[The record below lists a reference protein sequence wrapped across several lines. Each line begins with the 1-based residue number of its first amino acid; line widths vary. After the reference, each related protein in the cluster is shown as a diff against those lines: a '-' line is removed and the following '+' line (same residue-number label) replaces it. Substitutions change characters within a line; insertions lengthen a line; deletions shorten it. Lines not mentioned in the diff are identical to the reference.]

1 MPKYEFV
8 AVDFDGTLC
17 ADAFP
22 EVGEPK
28 ALVISYVK
36 RLAAEGSKIIL
47 YTSRENGTRPL
58 LDEAVAFCKAQEIP
72 LYAVNE
78 NPGNPHAV
86 KNGLKHSDGRKVF
99 ADLYIDD
106 KAITPAEIGKIEER
120 NCENC
125 IHFEACCDWVKS
137 VYDGQAEQ
145 VMQEEAENCAQFI
158 SAEEAKKKWGREHIK
173 DIIKGGWI

>member
-58 LDEAVAFCKAQEIP
+58 LDEAAEFCKAQEIP

-78 NPGNPHAV
+78 NPGNPHAA

-106 KAITPAEIGKIEER
+106 KAVNPLAIELFSAAEIIAPELQRVSAVIGPNLKQIAETLAPHLWR
-120 NCENC
+120 AA
-125 IHFEACCDWVKS
+125 ACMRAIMRD
-137 VYDGQAEQ
+137 A
-145 VMQEEAENCAQFI
+145 
-158 SAEEAKKKWGREHIK
+158 R
-173 DIIKGGWI
+173 